1 MVPCRRIGTNGS
13 LQTWRKPTCTQ
24 GNRWREGN
32 TLLQPY
38 REGRGSNLQ
47 CRDEC
52 GQANLSEQEETKAEE
67 LLDAGDLGTLRRV
80 QRALVL
86 SSHLSLALLFR
97 HNAQAVVESHPADKL
112 QPFYFPKEVV
122 LPDWSTLP
130 VPAVPEEDK
139 FHRLECEDGLTFLI
153 HPFGSET
160 RDAGW
165 IVAGPVPEKPLGR
178 DKIQGLADALD
189 APLEDIDEAL
199 ACHPS
204 PVPLDL
210 GYIAEI
216 LETLA
221 DLAVHLCHERRQRA
235 RDLLVLKSL
244 YEVGSALGT
253 SLRLEDVLK
262 KVMDE
267 SISLLGAENGSLMLV
282 DEIRSELKMLVA
294 QGLDEQIVTTTRVN
308 LGEGISG
315 WVAKEGQPRLL
326 SRGVRDIES
335 NKGDR
340 EELESAMCVPLKS
353 KDRCIGV
360 LNLSGRTD
368 GEDFTQDDLKIL
380 SILASH
386 AASAIDIAQLY
397 QQVTRQVSQLEAL
410 YQLGRIL
417 NSSLSLDDILPTALT
432 QTLDLLEAKTAS
444 VMLLDEKG
452 EELRIR
458 LAHGLPP
465 DIVSK
470 TKVKL
475 GERVSGRVA
484 ASGEPVLI
492 IGSEGDDMDSSICV
506 PLLANQQVLG
516 VLNIRTK
523 ADGSD
528 FTQQDL
534 ELASQLANIAAA
546 AIENASL
553 HDELQALFLSTVSAM
568 ANSIDA
574 RDPYTKGHSE
584 RVTSYAVMI
593 AEQLKLS
600 AEELER
606 LRYAGLLHDIGKI
619 RIRDHILHKPGR
631 LTDAEFTEMKK
642 HPEYGV
648 EIMEPVKA
656 FQTILPAMLH
666 HHERFDGR
674 GYPHGLEG
682 HNIPLSARILCVADC
697 FDAMT
702 SDRPYRKGMP
712 VQAAV
717 NELYKN
723 KSTQFDPELVDIFL
737 ALVDHGRV
745 EPVLEAYREGVEGSE
760 SKAEAEDENKGK
772 ALKH

>member
-1 MVPCRRIGTNGS
+1 MNKEKETM
-13 LQTWRKPTCTQ
+13 
-24 GNRWREGN
+24 
-32 TLLQPY
+32 
-38 REGRGSNLQ
+38 
-47 CRDEC
+47 
-52 GQANLSEQEETKAEE
+52 AEQ

-80 QRALVL
+80 QRALAL
-86 SSHLSLALLFR
+86 SSHLSLALFFQR
-97 HNAQAVVESHPADKL
+97 DDQSVVAPHPADLL
-112 QPFYFPKEVV
+112 QPLYFTEVTMSR
-122 LPDWSTLP
+122 DWERLP
-130 VPAVPEEDK
+130 VPAVPLEDG
-139 FHRLECEDGLTFLI
+139 FHRIEGSDGLTFLLF
-153 HPFGSET
+153 PFGFGT
-160 RDAGW
+160 DDRGW
-165 IVAGPVPEKPLGR
+165 VVAGPVPETPVDAGR
-178 DKIQGLADALD
+178 LERLALSLD
-189 APLEDIDEAL
+189 VPVATLKEAL
-199 ACHPS
+199 AVHPS

-210 GYIAEI
+210 GHISEI

-221 DLAVHLCHERRQRA
+221 DLALHLCLERKQRA
-235 RDLLVLKSL
+235 RDLMVLKSL

-253 SLRLEDVLK
+253 SLKLEDVLK

-267 SISLLGAENGSLMLV
+267 AISLLGAENGSLMLV

-294 QGLDEQIVTTTRVN
+294 QGLDDQIVTTTRVN

-326 SRGVRDIES
+326 SRGIRDLES
-335 NKGDR
+335 FKSDA
-340 EELESAMCVPLKS
+340 ETLESAMCVPLKS

-360 LNLSGRTD
+360 LNLSGRID
-368 GEDFTQDDLKIL
+368 GEDFTEEDLKIL
-380 SILASH
+380 TILASH

-397 QQVTRQVSQLEAL
+397 QKVTSQVDHLEAL

-417 NSSLSLDDILPTALT
+417 NSSLSLDEILPKALT
-432 QTLDLLEAKTAS
+432 QTLDLLQAKTAS

-452 EELRIR
+452 QELRIR
-458 LAHGLPP
+458 LAHGLSKE
-465 DIVSK
+465 IVEK
-470 TKVKL
+470 TTVRL

-484 ASGEPVLI
+484 ATGEPVLI
-492 IGSEGDDMDSSICV
+492 KGQEGDDMDSSLCV

-528 FTQQDL
+528 FTHQDL
-534 ELASQLANIAAA
+534 ELAGQLANIAAA

-553 HDELQALFLSTVSAM
+553 HDELQSLFLSTVSAM

-593 AEQLKLS
+593 AEELKLPT
-600 AEELER
+600 EELER

-631 LTDAEFTEMKK
+631 LTDAEFTEMKR

-656 FQTILPAMLH
+656 FRTILPAMLH

-674 GYPHGLEG
+674 GYPHGLSG
-682 HNIPLSARILCVADC
+682 YDIPLSARIMCVADC

-712 VQAAV
+712 VETALS
-717 NELYKN
+717 ELRNN
-723 KSTQFDPELVDIFL
+723 KSTQFDPEMVDIFL
-737 ALVDHGRV
+737 NLFDRGKI
-745 EPVLEAYREGVEGSE
+745 EPILSAYQEGVSQLVT
-760 SKAEAEDENKGK
+760 SKTK
-772 ALKH
+772 LKSKVVKH

>member
-1 MVPCRRIGTNGS
+1 M
-13 LQTWRKPTCTQ
+13 
-24 GNRWREGN
+24 
-32 TLLQPY
+32 
-38 REGRGSNLQ
+38 
-47 CRDEC
+47 
-52 GQANLSEQEETKAEE
+52 AEQ

-80 QRALVL
+80 QRALAL
-86 SSHLSLALLFR
+86 SSHLSLALFFE
-97 HNAQAVVESHPADKL
+97 HSAQCVIEAHPADHL
-112 QPFYFPKEVV
+112 QPLYLNEDALAPW
-122 LPDWSTLP
+122 DSLP
-130 VPAVPEEDK
+130 VPAIPDEDR
-139 FHRLECEDGLTFLI
+139 FHRIEGEDGLTFLI
-153 HPFGSET
+153 FPFGAET
-160 RDAGW
+160 EDRGW
-165 IVAGPVPEKPLGR
+165 VMAGPVPEKPLGSEAVSA
-178 DKIQGLADALD
+178 LAQSLKVSDDVIA
-189 APLEDIDEAL
+189 EAL
-199 ACHPS
+199 TTHPS

-221 DLAVHLCHERRQRA
+221 DLAVHLCHERRARA
-235 RDLLVLKSL
+235 RDLMVLRAL

-253 SLRLEDVLK
+253 SLRLEDVLR

-267 SISLLGAENGSLMLV
+267 AISLLGAENGSLMLV
-282 DEIRSELKMLVA
+282 DEVRSELKMLVA
-294 QGLDEQIVTTTRVN
+294 QGLDDQIVTTTRVN

-335 NKGDR
+335 SKNPR

-368 GEDFTQDDLKIL
+368 GEDFTEEDLKIL

-397 QQVTRQVSQLEAL
+397 QQVTSQVSHLEAL

-417 NSSLSLDDILPTALT
+417 NSSLSLDEILPTALT

-458 LAHGLPP
+458 LAHGLSP
-465 DIVSK
+465 DIVEK

-484 ASGEPVLI
+484 ATGEPVLI
-492 IGSEGDDMDSSICV
+492 KGSEGDDMDSSICV

-523 ADGSD
+523 TDGSD

-534 ELASQLANIAAA
+534 DLASQLANIAAA

-593 AEQLKLS
+593 AEELKLS

-631 LTDAEFTEMKK
+631 LTDAEFDEMKK

-666 HHERFDGR
+666 HHERYDGR
-674 GYPHGLEG
+674 GYPHGLAG
-682 HNIPLSARILCVADC
+682 TDIPLSARILCVADC

-712 VQAAV
+712 VEAAV
-717 NELYKN
+717 NELDKN
-723 KSTQFDPELVDIFL
+723 KSSQFDPELVDIFL
-737 ALVDHGRV
+737 RLVDGGRV
-745 EPVLEAYREGVEGSE
+745 VPVLEAYKEGVKVGKK
-760 SKAEAEDENKGK
+760 KAEDGTKGK
-772 ALKH
+772 ALRR

>member
-1 MVPCRRIGTNGS
+1 MSEKV
-13 LQTWRKPTCTQ
+13 QTK
-24 GNRWREGN
+24 
-32 TLLQPY
+32 
-38 REGRGSNLQ
+38 
-47 CRDEC
+47 
-52 GQANLSEQEETKAEE
+52 SEQF
-67 LLDAGDLGTLRRV
+67 LDVGDIGTLRRV
-80 QRALVL
+80 KRALAL
-86 SSHLSLALLFR
+86 SSHLSLFIYF
-97 HNAQAVVESHPADKL
+97 QETEFSIVESHPADLLHPLFFAGEPGRRWEDFLLPAAPEGDGFVKL
-112 QPFYFPKEVV
+112 EG
-122 LPDWSTLP
+122 T
-130 VPAVPEEDK
+130 
-139 FHRLECEDGLTFLI
+139 CGLTFLI
-153 HPFGSET
+153 YGFGT
-160 RDAGW
+160 GTCDRGW
-165 IVAGPVPEKPLGR
+165 VVAGPVTERPLSGSA
-178 DKIQGLADALD
+178 IENLAQALGVGIEQLGDALSH
-189 APLEDIDEAL
+189 
-199 ACHPS
+199 HPS

-210 GYIAEI
+210 GYISEV
-216 LETLA
+216 LETVA
-221 DLAVHLCHERRQRA
+221 DLAVHLCSERRHRA
-235 RDLLVLKSL
+235 RDLMVLRSL
-244 YEVGSALGT
+244 YEVGSTLGT

-267 SISLLGAENGSLMLV
+267 AICLLGAENGSLMLV
-282 DEIRSELKMLVA
+282 DEVRSELKMLVA
-294 QGLDEQIVTTTRVN
+294 QGLDEQIVTTTRIN

-326 SRGVRDIES
+326 SRGKRDPERPE
-335 NKGDR
+335 D
-340 EELESAMCVPLKS
+340 EVEAVVSAMCVPLKS

-360 LNLSGRTD
+360 VNLSGRPD
-368 GEDFTQDDLKIL
+368 GSDFTEEDLKIL
-380 SILASH
+380 TILASH

-397 QQVTRQVSQLEAL
+397 QQVTSQVSHLEAL

-417 NSSLSLDDILPTALT
+417 NSSLSLDEILPTALT
-432 QTLDLLEAKTAS
+432 QTLDLLQAKTAS

-465 DIVSK
+465 EIVER
-470 TKVKL
+470 TTVRL

-484 ASGEPVLI
+484 ATGEPVLI
-492 IGSEGDDMDSSICV
+492 KGQEGDDLDSSLCV

-523 ADGSD
+523 LDGSD
-528 FTQQDL
+528 FGQQDL
-534 ELASQLANIAAA
+534 ELAGQLANIAAA

-593 AEQLKLS
+593 AEELKLS
-600 AEELER
+600 TEELEL

-648 EIMEPVKA
+648 EIMQPVKA
-656 FQTILPAMLH
+656 LQHILPAMLH

-674 GYPHGLEG
+674 GYPHGLVKEE
-682 HNIPLSARILCVADC
+682 IPLSARILCVADC

-712 VQAAV
+712 VDDAV
-717 NELYKN
+717 GELMRN
-723 KSTQFDPELVDIFL
+723 KHTQFDPLLVDIFL
-737 ALVDHGRV
+737 KLVERGRVHPILAAYQGGNELNGFSDHLVDDDQAVNH
-745 EPVLEAYREGVEGSE
+745 
-760 SKAEAEDENKGK
+760 
-772 ALKH
+772 

>member
-1 MVPCRRIGTNGS
+1 MSKQNST
-13 LQTWRKPTCTQ
+13 T
-24 GNRWREGN
+24 
-32 TLLQPY
+32 
-38 REGRGSNLQ
+38 
-47 CRDEC
+47 
-52 GQANLSEQEETKAEE
+52 AEQ
-67 LLDAGDLGTLRRV
+67 LLDEGDLGTLRRV
-80 QRALVL
+80 QRALAL
-86 SSHLSLALLFR
+86 SCQLSLALFF
-97 HNAQAVVESHPADKL
+97 HAGQDAVVEAHPEDKL
-112 QPFYFPKEVV
+112 QPLFFRETCNSESWPK
-122 LPDWSTLP
+122 LP
-130 VPAVPEEDK
+130 VPPVPEENG
-139 FHRLECEDGLTFLI
+139 FHKVEGSCGLTFLLY
-153 HPFGSET
+153 PFGQE
-160 RDAGW
+160 DKDQGW
-165 IVAGPVPEKPLGR
+165 VVAGPVSERPLSSAEKAR
-178 DKIQGLADALD
+178 LAEIFHVDA
-189 APLEDIDEAL
+189 AYVEEAI
-199 ACHPS
+199 AHHPS

-210 GYIAEI
+210 GHISEI

-221 DLAVHLCHERRQRA
+221 DLAVHLCAERRQRA
-235 RDLLVLKSL
+235 RDLMVLRSL

-267 SISLLGAENGSLMLV
+267 AISLLGAENGSLMLV
-282 DEIRSELKMLVA
+282 DEVRSELKMLVA

-326 SRGVRDIES
+326 SRGVREMES
-335 NKGDR
+335 IKNDA
-340 EELESAMCVPLKS
+340 EALDSAMCVPLKS

-360 LNLSGRTD
+360 LNLSGRKD
-368 GEDFTQDDLKIL
+368 GADFTEEDLKIL

-397 QQVTRQVSQLEAL
+397 QKVTSQVSHLEAL

-417 NSSLSLDDILPTALT
+417 NSSLSLDEILPTALT
-432 QTLDLLEAKTAS
+432 QTLDLLQAKTAS

-458 LAHGLPP
+458 LAHGLSPE
-465 DIVSK
+465 IVES
-470 TKVKL
+470 TTVKL

-484 ASGEPVLI
+484 ATGEPVLI
-492 IGSEGDDMDSSICV
+492 KGQEGDDMDSSLCV

-523 ADGSD
+523 TDGSD
-528 FTQQDL
+528 FTHQDL
-534 ELASQLANIAAA
+534 ELAGQLANIAAA

-593 AEQLKLS
+593 AEELKLS
-600 AEELER
+600 ADELER

-631 LTDAEFTEMKK
+631 LTDAEFREMKK

-648 EIMEPVKA
+648 EIMQPVKA
-656 FQTILPAMLH
+656 FHTILPAMLH
-666 HHERFDGR
+666 HHERYDGR
-674 GYPHGLEG
+674 GYPHGLAGEG
-682 HNIPLSARILCVADC
+682 IPLSARILCVADC

-712 VQAAV
+712 VADAV
-717 NELYKN
+717 SELAKN
-723 KSTQFDPELVDIFL
+723 KDTQFDPLLVDIFL
-737 ALVDHGRV
+737 NLVDRGKV
-745 EPVLEAYREGVEGSE
+745 EPVLAAYKNGGSDNVARQSVAE
-760 SKAEAEDENKGK
+760 SKAIN
-772 ALKH
+772 H

>member
-1 MVPCRRIGTNGS
+1 M
-13 LQTWRKPTCTQ
+13 
-24 GNRWREGN
+24 
-32 TLLQPY
+32 
-38 REGRGSNLQ
+38 
-47 CRDEC
+47 
-52 GQANLSEQEETKAEE
+52 SEQKETMAEQ

-80 QRALVL
+80 QRALAL
-86 SSHLSLALLFR
+86 SSHLSLALFFER
-97 HNAQAVVESHPADKL
+97 TGQHVIEAHPADHL
-112 QPFYFPKEVV
+112 QPLYLNEESG
-122 LPDWSTLP
+122 PDWDSLP
-130 VPAVPEEDK
+130 LPSIPDNDG
-139 FHRLECEDGLTFLI
+139 FHRIEGSDGLTFLI
-153 HPFGSET
+153 HPFGAESED
-160 RDAGW
+160 RGW
-165 IVAGPVPEKPLGR
+165 VLAGPVPEKPLGPECVSGMAR
-178 DKIQGLADALD
+178 TLNVSTEIIA
-189 APLEDIDEAL
+189 EAL
-199 ACHPS
+199 TTHPS

-221 DLAVHLCHERRQRA
+221 DLAVHLCHERRARA
-235 RDLLVLKSL
+235 RDLMVLRSL

-267 SISLLGAENGSLMLV
+267 AISLLGAENGSLMLV
-282 DEIRSELKMLVA
+282 DEVRSELKMLVA
-294 QGLDEQIVTTTRVN
+294 QGLDDQIVTTTRVN

-335 NKGDR
+335 NKHPQ

-368 GEDFTQDDLKIL
+368 GEDFTDEDLKIL

-397 QQVTRQVSQLEAL
+397 QQVTSQVSHLEAL

-417 NSSLSLDDILPTALT
+417 NSSLSLDEILPTALT

-458 LAHGLPP
+458 LAHGLSA
-465 DIVSK
+465 DIVEN

-484 ASGEPVLI
+484 ATGEPVLI
-492 IGSEGDDMDSSICV
+492 KGSEGDDMDSSICV

-534 ELASQLANIAAA
+534 DLASQLANIAAA

-593 AEQLKLS
+593 AEELKLS
-600 AEELER
+600 PEELER

-631 LTDAEFTEMKK
+631 LTDAEFDEMKK

-674 GYPHGLEG
+674 GYPHGLAG
-682 HNIPLSARILCVADC
+682 ADIPLSARILCVADC

-712 VQAAV
+712 VEAAV
-717 NELYKN
+717 NELDKN
-723 KSTQFDPELVDIFL
+723 KSSQFDPELVEIFL
-737 ALVDHGRV
+737 KLVDRGRV
-745 EPVLEAYREGVEGSE
+745 VPVLEAYKEGVKGGKK
-760 SKAEAEDENKGK
+760 KAEGGTKGK
-772 ALKH
+772 ALRR

>member
-1 MVPCRRIGTNGS
+1 M
-13 LQTWRKPTCTQ
+13 
-24 GNRWREGN
+24 
-32 TLLQPY
+32 
-38 REGRGSNLQ
+38 
-47 CRDEC
+47 
-52 GQANLSEQEETKAEE
+52 AEQ
-67 LLDAGDLGTLRRV
+67 LLDVGDLGTLRRV
-80 QRALVL
+80 QRALAL
-86 SSHLSLALLFR
+86 SSHLSLAIFLENHR
-97 HNAQAVVESHPADKL
+97 QCVIAANPADRL
-112 QPFYFPKEVV
+112 QPLYFPTESF
-122 LPDWSTLP
+122 PDWSALP
-130 VPAVPEEDK
+130 VPQVPKENR
-139 FHRLECEDGLTFLI
+139 FHRITGADGLTFLM
-153 HPFGSET
+153 HPFGSENKD
-160 RDAGW
+160 RGW
-165 IVAGPVPEKPLGR
+165 VLAGPVPEKPLGPEEVA
-178 DKIQGLADALD
+178 KLAHSLTTSSDTIESALST
-189 APLEDIDEAL
+189 
-199 ACHPS
+199 HPS

-210 GYIAEI
+210 GYISEI

-221 DLAVHLCHERRQRA
+221 DLVVHLCHERRQRA
-235 RDLLVLKSL
+235 RDFMVLRSL

-253 SLRLEDVLK
+253 SLRLEDVLR

-267 SISLLGAENGSLMLV
+267 AISLLGAENGSLMLV
-282 DEIRSELKMLVA
+282 DEVRSELKMLVA
-294 QGLDEQIVTTTRVN
+294 QGLDDQIVTTTRVN

-315 WVAKEGQPRLL
+315 SVAKEGQPRLL
-326 SRGVRDIES
+326 SRGMRDSES
-335 NKGDR
+335 GKTSYQD
-340 EELESAMCVPLKS
+340 LESAMCVPLKS

-368 GEDFTQDDLKIL
+368 GQDFTEEDLKIL

-397 QQVTRQVSQLEAL
+397 QQVTSQVSHLEAL

-417 NSSLSLDDILPTALT
+417 NSSLSLDEILPTALT
-432 QTLDLLEAKTAS
+432 QTLDLLQAQTAS

-458 LAHGLPP
+458 LAHGLSPE
-465 DIVSK
+465 IVEK

-484 ASGEPVLI
+484 ATGEPVLI
-492 IGSEGDDMDSSICV
+492 KGSEGDDLDSSICV

-523 ADGSD
+523 TDGSD

-593 AEQLKLS
+593 AEELKLTGD
-600 AEELER
+600 ELER

-631 LTDAEFTEMKK
+631 LTDSEFDEMKK

-674 GYPHGLEG
+674 GYPHGLAG
-682 HNIPLSARILCVADC
+682 DSIPLSARILCVADC

-712 VQAAV
+712 VESAV
-717 NELYKN
+717 HELFKN
-723 KSTQFDPELVDIFL
+723 KSSQFDPVLVDIFL
-737 ALVDHGRV
+737 KLVDRGRV
-745 EPVLEAYREGVEGSE
+745 QPVLAAYQEEMSDGEKNSE
-760 SKAEAEDENKGK
+760 SGTKGK
-772 ALKH
+772 ALKR

>member
-1 MVPCRRIGTNGS
+1 MS
-13 LQTWRKPTCTQ
+13 
-24 GNRWREGN
+24 
-32 TLLQPY
+32 
-38 REGRGSNLQ
+38 
-47 CRDEC
+47 
-52 GQANLSEQEETKAEE
+52 GQATLNKEQETKGEQ
-67 LLDAGDLGTLRRV
+67 LLDAGDLGTLSRV
-80 QRALVL
+80 QRALAI
-86 SSHLSLALLFR
+86 SSQLSLALFFR
-97 HNAQAVVESHPADKL
+97 THSQVVLEAHPADHL
-112 QPFYFPKEVV
+112 QPLYFPDAESV
-122 LPDWSTLP
+122 DWSALP
-130 VPAVPEEDK
+130 LPAVPDEDG
-139 FHRLECEDGLTFLI
+139 FHKVTGCHGLTFLI
-153 HPFGSET
+153 FPFGGSGKD
-160 RDAGW
+160 RGW
-165 IVAGPVPEKPLGR
+165 VVAGPVPEKPISAETAAEIAKSLGAETETV
-178 DKIQGLADALD
+178 KKALAD
-189 APLEDIDEAL
+189 
-199 ACHPS
+199 HPS

-210 GYIAEI
+210 GYISEI

-221 DLAVHLCHERRQRA
+221 DLAVHLCGERRQRA
-235 RDLLVLKSL
+235 RDLMVLRSL

-267 SISLLGAENGSLMLV
+267 AISLLGAENGSLMLV

-294 QGLDEQIVTTTRVN
+294 QGLDEKIVTTTRVN

-326 SRGVRDIES
+326 ARGVRD
-335 NKGDR
+335 NHTTTDPTDT
-340 EELESAMCVPLKS
+340 LESAMCVPLKS

-360 LNLSGRTD
+360 LNLSGRTN
-368 GEDFTQDDLKIL
+368 GADFTEEDLKIL
-380 SILASH
+380 TILASH

-397 QQVTRQVSQLEAL
+397 QKVTSQVGHLEAL

-417 NSSLSLDDILPTALT
+417 NSSLSLDEILPTALT
-432 QTLDLLEAKTAS
+432 QTLDLLKAETAS
-444 VMLLDEKG
+444 VMLLDEEG
-452 EELRIR
+452 QELRIR
-458 LAHGLPP
+458 LAHGLSQE
-465 DIVSK
+465 IVEK
-470 TKVKL
+470 TTVRL

-484 ASGEPVLI
+484 ATGEPVLI
-492 IGSEGDDMDSSICV
+492 KGQEGDDRDSSLCV

-523 ADGSD
+523 TDGSD
-528 FTQQDL
+528 FTHQDL
-534 ELASQLANIAAA
+534 ELAGQLANIAAA

-593 AEQLKLS
+593 AEELALS
-600 AEELER
+600 GDELER

-648 EIMEPVKA
+648 EIMQPVKA

-682 HNIPLSARILCVADC
+682 PDIPLSARILCVADC

-712 VQAAV
+712 VADAV
-717 NELYKN
+717 SELSKN
-723 KSTQFDPELVDIFL
+723 KNSQFDPKLVDIFL
-737 ALVDHGRV
+737 NLVEGGKV
-745 EPVLEAYREGVEGSE
+745 EPIIAAYKNGVQDE
-760 SKAEAEDENKGK
+760 SDQGNSMAEGK
-772 ALKH
+772 AVNH

>member
-1 MVPCRRIGTNGS
+1 MSKQNS
-13 LQTWRKPTCTQ
+13 
-24 GNRWREGN
+24 
-32 TLLQPY
+32 
-38 REGRGSNLQ
+38 
-47 CRDEC
+47 
-52 GQANLSEQEETKAEE
+52 TKAEQ
-67 LLDAGDLGTLRRV
+67 LLDEGDLGTLRRV
-80 QRALVL
+80 QRALAL
-86 SSHLSLALLFR
+86 SSQLSLALFF
-97 HNAQAVVESHPADKL
+97 HAGQDAVVETHPEDKL
-112 QPFYFPKEVV
+112 QPLFFAQAS
-122 LPDWSTLP
+122 DAASWQNLP
-130 VPAVPEEDK
+130 VPSVPEENG
-139 FHRLECEDGLTFLI
+139 FHKIEASCGLTFLLY
-153 HPFGSET
+153 PFGKE
-160 RDAGW
+160 DKDQGW
-165 IVAGPVPEKPLGR
+165 VVAGPVSERPLHAEEKA
-178 DKIQGLADALD
+178 GLADIFQVDVA
-189 APLEDIDEAL
+189 DIEEAITH
-199 ACHPS
+199 HPS

-210 GYIAEI
+210 GYISEI

-221 DLAVHLCHERRQRA
+221 DLAVHLCAERRQRA
-235 RDLLVLKSL
+235 RDLMVLRSL

-262 KVMDE
+262 KVME
-267 SISLLGAENGSLMLV
+267 EAISLLSAENGSLMLV
-282 DEIRSELKMLVA
+282 DEVRSELKMLVA

-326 SRGVRDIES
+326 SRGVREIES
-335 NKGDR
+335 SKTDS
-340 EELESAMCVPLKS
+340 EALDSAMCVPLKS

-360 LNLSGRTD
+360 LNLSGRKD
-368 GEDFTQDDLKIL
+368 GADFTEEDLKIL

-397 QQVTRQVSQLEAL
+397 QKVTSQVSHLEAL

-417 NSSLSLDDILPTALT
+417 NSSLSLDEILPTALT

-458 LAHGLPP
+458 LAHGLSPE
-465 DIVSK
+465 IVES
-470 TKVKL
+470 TTVKL

-484 ASGEPVLI
+484 ATGEPVLI
-492 IGSEGDDMDSSICV
+492 KGQEGDDMDSSLCV

-523 ADGSD
+523 TDGSD
-528 FTQQDL
+528 FTHQDL
-534 ELASQLANIAAA
+534 ELAGQLANIAAA

-593 AEQLKLS
+593 AEELKLS
-600 AEELER
+600 ADELER

-631 LTDAEFTEMKK
+631 LTDAEFREMKK

-648 EIMEPVKA
+648 EIMQPVKA
-656 FQTILPAMLH
+656 FHTILPAMLH
-666 HHERFDGR
+666 HHERYDGR
-674 GYPHGLEG
+674 GYPHGLAGEA
-682 HNIPLSARILCVADC
+682 IPLSARILCVADC

-712 VQAAV
+712 VADAV
-717 NELYKN
+717 SELAKN
-723 KSTQFDPELVDIFL
+723 KSTQFDPLLVDIFL
-737 ALVDHGRV
+737 NLVDRGKV
-745 EPVLEAYREGVEGSE
+745 EPVLAAYKNGGTDNVARQSVAE
-760 SKAEAEDENKGK
+760 SKAIN
-772 ALKH
+772 H

>member
-1 MVPCRRIGTNGS
+1 MSKQNETR
-13 LQTWRKPTCTQ
+13 
-24 GNRWREGN
+24 
-32 TLLQPY
+32 
-38 REGRGSNLQ
+38 
-47 CRDEC
+47 
-52 GQANLSEQEETKAEE
+52 AEQ

-80 QRALVL
+80 QRALAL
-86 SSHLSLALLFR
+86 SSHLSLALFFYR
-97 HNAQAVVESHPADKL
+97 NGQSVVTHHPADLL
-112 QPFYFPKEVV
+112 QPLFFTDETDSSQWP
-122 LPDWSTLP
+122 SLP
-130 VPAVPEEDK
+130 VPGVPEQDG
-139 FHRLECEDGLTFLI
+139 FHRLEGPEGLTFLLY
-153 HPFGSET
+153 PFGRESE
-160 RDAGW
+160 DCGW
-165 IVAGPVPEKPLGR
+165 VVAGPVPEKPMSQENLVDLAETLGVSTE
-178 DKIQGLADALD
+178 KLA
-189 APLEDIDEAL
+189 EAF
-199 ACHPS
+199 AVHPS

-210 GYIAEI
+210 GHISEI

-221 DLAVHLCHERRQRA
+221 DLAVHLCQERRQRS
-235 RDLLVLKSL
+235 RDLMVLRSL

-267 SISLLGAENGSLMLV
+267 AISLLGAENGSLMLV
-282 DEIRSELKMLVA
+282 DEVRSELKMLVA
-294 QGLDEQIVTTTRVN
+294 QGLDDQIVTTTRVN

-326 SRGVRDIES
+326 SRGVRDRES
-335 NKGDR
+335 FKDLEN
-340 EELESAMCVPLKS
+340 LESAMCVPLKS

-360 LNLSGRTD
+360 LNLSGRKD
-368 GEDFTQDDLKIL
+368 GEDFTEEDLKIL
-380 SILASH
+380 TILASH

-397 QQVTRQVSQLEAL
+397 QKVTSQVEHLEAL

-417 NSSLSLDDILPTALT
+417 NSSLSLDEILPTALT
-432 QTLDLLEAKTAS
+432 QTLDLLQAKTAS

-458 LAHGLPP
+458 LAHGLSQE
-465 DIVSK
+465 IVER
-470 TKVKL
+470 TTVRL

-484 ASGEPVLI
+484 ATGEPVLI
-492 IGSEGDDMDSSICV
+492 KGQEGDDLDSSLCV

-534 ELASQLANIAAA
+534 ELAGQLANIAAA

-584 RVTSYAVMI
+584 RVTAYAVMI
-593 AEQLKLS
+593 AEELKLHPD
-600 AEELER
+600 ELER

-631 LTDAEFTEMKK
+631 LTDAEFTEMMK
-642 HPEYGV
+642 HPQYGV

-656 FQTILPAMLH
+656 FERILPAMLH

-674 GYPHGLEG
+674 GYPHGLAG
-682 HNIPLSARILCVADC
+682 FDIPLSARILCVADC

-712 VQAAV
+712 VGEAV
-717 NELYKN
+717 SELAKN
-723 KSTQFDPELVDIFL
+723 KSTQFDPQLVEIFLGLVDR
-737 ALVDHGRV
+737 GMV
-745 EPVLEAYREGVEGSE
+745 EPVLAAYQDGVEQFFSE
-760 SKAEAEDENKGK
+760 SELKDG
-772 ALKH
+772 ALN

>member
-1 MVPCRRIGTNGS
+1 MNKQKETN
-13 LQTWRKPTCTQ
+13 
-24 GNRWREGN
+24 
-32 TLLQPY
+32 
-38 REGRGSNLQ
+38 
-47 CRDEC
+47 
-52 GQANLSEQEETKAEE
+52 AEQ

-80 QRALVL
+80 QRALAL
-86 SSHLSLALLFR
+86 SSHLSLALFF
-97 HNAQAVVESHPADKL
+97 QSGEQFVIESHPADHL
-112 QPFYFPKEVV
+112 QPLYFPAEDQF
-122 LPDWSTLP
+122 PDWANLP
-130 VPAVPEEDK
+130 VPPVPDEDK
-139 FHRLECEDGLTFLI
+139 FHRVECDDGLTFLL
-153 HPFGSET
+153 HPFGSQGK
-160 RDAGW
+160 DQGW
-165 IVAGPVPEKPLGR
+165 VLAGPVPEKPLGPE
-178 DKIQGLADALD
+178 KVQGLASALGVTTD
-189 APLEDIDEAL
+189 VISEAL
-199 ACHPS
+199 STHPS

-235 RDLLVLKSL
+235 KDLMVLKSL

-267 SISLLGAENGSLMLV
+267 AISLLGAENGSLMLV

-335 NKGDR
+335 HKGDR
-340 EELESAMCVPLKS
+340 EQLDSAMCVPLKS

-368 GEDFTQDDLKIL
+368 GEDFTDEDLKIL

-432 QTLDLLEAKTAS
+432 QTLDLLNAKTAS

-458 LAHGLPP
+458 LAHGLSQE
-465 DIVSK
+465 IVER

-484 ASGEPVLI
+484 ATGEPVLI
-492 IGSEGDDMDSSICV
+492 SGSEGDDMDSSICV

-523 ADGSD
+523 TDGSD

-546 AIENASL
+546 SIENASL

-593 AEQLKLS
+593 AEELKLS

-631 LTDAEFTEMKK
+631 LTDAEFAEMKK

-682 HNIPLSARILCVADC
+682 FDIPLSARILCVADC

-712 VQAAV
+712 VEAAV

-737 ALVDHGRV
+737 KLVDLGRV
-745 EPVLEAYREGVEGSE
+745 EPVIAAYKEGVEGAKSKSE
-760 SKAEAEDENKGK
+760 VDEKGK
-772 ALKH
+772 ALNH

>member
-1 MVPCRRIGTNGS
+1 MS
-13 LQTWRKPTCTQ
+13 K
-24 GNRWREGN
+24 
-32 TLLQPY
+32 
-38 REGRGSNLQ
+38 
-47 CRDEC
+47 
-52 GQANLSEQEETKAEE
+52 QEETKAEE
-67 LLDAGDLGTLRRV
+67 FLDAGDLGTLRRV
-80 QRALVL
+80 QRALAL
-86 SSHLSLALLFR
+86 SSQLSLALFFS
-97 HNAQAVVESHPADKL
+97 HDSEVVVEPHPEDQLHLLFFPPESPKLEWDKL
-112 QPFYFPKEVV
+112 
-122 LPDWSTLP
+122 L
-130 VPAVPEEDK
+130 VPPVPEEEG
-139 FHRLECEDGLTFLI
+139 FHRVTGPVGLTYLLY
-153 HPFGSET
+153 PFGANT
-160 RDAGW
+160 PDRGW
-165 IVAGPVPEKPLGR
+165 VVAGPVPERPITVPERLQLGQQLGAE
-178 DKIQGLADALD
+178 DSVLETALNQ
-189 APLEDIDEAL
+189 
-199 ACHPS
+199 HPS
-204 PVPLDL
+204 PVPLNL
-210 GYIAEI
+210 GYISEI

-221 DLAVHLCHERRQRA
+221 DLAVHLCAERRQRA
-235 RDLLVLKSL
+235 RDLRVLRSL

-267 SISLLGAENGSLMLV
+267 AISLLRAENGSLMLV

-326 SRGVRDIES
+326 SRGVRDAES
-335 NKGDR
+335 AKT
-340 EELESAMCVPLKS
+340 ELAESLESAMCVPLKS

-360 LNLSGRTD
+360 LNLSGRID
-368 GEDFTQDDLKIL
+368 GEDFTEEDLKIL

-397 QQVTRQVSQLEAL
+397 QKVKSQVGHLEAL

-417 NSSLSLDDILPTALT
+417 NSSLSLDEILPTALT
-432 QTLDLLEAKTAS
+432 QTLDLLQAKTAS
-444 VMLLDEKG
+444 VMLLDERG

-458 LAHGLPP
+458 LAHGLSQE
-465 DIVSK
+465 IVEK
-470 TKVKL
+470 TTVKL

-484 ASGEPVLI
+484 ATGEPVLI
-492 IGSEGDDMDSSICV
+492 KGQEGDDMDSSLCV

-528 FTQQDL
+528 FDHQDL
-534 ELASQLANIAAA
+534 ELAGQLANIAAA

-593 AEQLKLS
+593 AEELKLS
-600 AEELER
+600 ADELER

-666 HHERFDGR
+666 HHERYDGR

-682 HNIPLSARILCVADC
+682 ESIPLSARILCVADC

-712 VQAAV
+712 VADAV
-717 NELYKN
+717 SELDKN
-723 KSTQFDPELVDIFL
+723 KSTQFDPQLVDIFL
-737 ALVDHGRV
+737 ALVKKGRV
-745 EPVLEAYREGVEGSE
+745 EPVIAAYKSGSEGSQNPDMTVSE
-760 SKAEAEDENKGK
+760 DKAVN
-772 ALKH
+772 H